1 MLYLLAGFLLGT
13 LVEYFIH
20 RAVGHGPGSASSRSP
35 LISRHSMSHHPVFTA
50 RRGVTC
56 EPGSSRRA
64 HIHLQWRA
72 VFVLVGLSIIPAVG
86 VALTALAAPVAQ
98 QAAHATILSI
108 ALWAGGGLALTVLV
122 YDLLHWMHHAEL
134 PGWVIHL
141 PAYKQARAWHHGH
154 HEEPTSRFG
163 VVLPLWDLV
172 FRTHEALEDVERR
185 PRAGQPAPEAQ
196 GQRARS
202 GKRQRAT
209 STVQAMLDKAVADA
223 EADFAEDGKSKDGK
237 KGKDRS
243 GNRTKRPTTLVGA
256 QPRTGQSERKR
267 EGTGPQAKR
276 PVAETGSQPQ
286 ADEGAARA
294 RVGPGGRAVA
304 KRKGKTTAQWLA
316 ALDADAAKGLD
327 IKITAVAVDD
337 D

>member
-1 MLYLLAGFLLGT
+1 MLYLLVGFLLGT

-20 RAVGHGPGSASSRSP
+20 RAVGHGPGSASSRCP
-35 LISRHSMSHHPVFTA
+35 MISRHSMSHHPVFTA

-56 EPGSSRRA
+56 ERGSARRA

-72 VFVLVGLSIIPAVG
+72 VFVLVGLSIIPSVG

-98 QAAHATILSI
+98 QATHAMILKI
-108 ALWAGGGLALTVLV
+108 TLWAGGGLVIAVFA
-122 YDLLHWMHHAEL
+122 YDLLHWLHHIEL
-134 PGWVIHL
+134 PGWMINL

-172 FRTHEALEDVERR
+172 FRTHEALEDVERA

-196 GQRARS
+196 DARARS
-202 GKRQRAT
+202 GQRRRPT
-209 STVQAMLDKAVADA
+209 TTVKAMLDKAVADA
-223 EADFAEDGKSKDGK
+223 EADIADDGK

-243 GNRTKRPTTLVGA
+243 GNRKKRPPTLVGA
-256 QPRTGQSERKR
+256 QPRTGASERKR
-267 EGTGPQAKR
+267 EGTGPQSKR
-276 PVAETGSQPQ
+276 PVADTGSHPKV
-286 ADEGAARA
+286 EESKPRGRA
-294 RVGPGGRAVA
+294 RVQAGTGGKAAA
-304 KRKGKTTAQWLA
+304 KRKGKSTAQWLA
-316 ALDADAAKGLD
+316 ALDADAAKDLD